1 MKKVLNILLIVLLAI
16 TVALCA
22 WAVIATPASSSGAI
36 DAAACTAVAYNIVWA
51 YLLFVGTI
59 CAALYCAIVGMVKSS
74 TGIKSTLVSVGVVVV
89 VVAASYLIA
98 KGHEVLIPNI
108 EKGGYFG
115 ESETLLSS
123 ASIWVAYFAMAGAI
137 LSALWSE
144 ITGAFK

>member
-59 CAALYCAIVGMVKSS
+59 CAALYCAIVGMVKSL
-74 TGIKSTLVSVGVVVV
+74 TLIHITQPTKRQSKAVGHDSV
-89 VVAASYLIA
+89 
-98 KGHEVLIPNI
+98 
-108 EKGGYFG
+108 
-115 ESETLLSS
+115 
-123 ASIWVAYFAMAGAI
+123 
-137 LSALWSE
+137 
-144 ITGAFK
+144 